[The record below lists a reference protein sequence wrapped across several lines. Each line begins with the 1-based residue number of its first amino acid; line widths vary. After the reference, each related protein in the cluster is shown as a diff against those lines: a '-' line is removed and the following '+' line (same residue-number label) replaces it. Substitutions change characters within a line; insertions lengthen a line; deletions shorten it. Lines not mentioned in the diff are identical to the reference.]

1 MPRRHGCRQSCAK
14 EPDPGLPNNTKIK
27 AVMAGIKILKIGVC
41 SVQNWMKSFIMAHPH
56 VGQFVVFLL

>member
-1 MPRRHGCRQSCAK
+1 MPRRQGCRQSCAK
-14 EPDPGLPNNTKIK
+14 EPDPGLPSNTKIK

-41 SVQNWMKSFIMAHPH
+41 SVQNWMRSFIMAHPH